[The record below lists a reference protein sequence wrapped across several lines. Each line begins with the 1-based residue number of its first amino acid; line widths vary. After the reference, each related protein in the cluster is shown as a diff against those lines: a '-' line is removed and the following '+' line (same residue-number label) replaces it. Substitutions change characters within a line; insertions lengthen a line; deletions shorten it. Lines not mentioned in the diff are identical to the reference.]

1 MNLRAFVSN
10 DIGDEVEW
18 VVIESDEGDTKG
30 YFVYYY
36 RNENMAF
43 DAWHASRMLL
53 MLSGFNMV
61 LTGKIG
67 RFYLIEHA

>member
-43 DAWHASRMLL
+43 DTWHASLENAFDAVWIQYGIDRKDWEV
-53 MLSGFNMV
+53 LSD
-61 LTGKIG
+61 
-67 RFYLIEHA
+67 